1 MLQKERFFTL
11 FLPSWSTICR
21 GESNCLSDLFLWR
34 SASQPFLDSAKI
46 SKTLFS
52 SSSFSLSQRQIFFIF
67 PRNVLF
73 FGKKILLAE
82 KSFFR
87 PLSFSFLVYVK
98 QRRQDPSRA
107 KNTYFSSIKIIPK
120 TPFSIKNQRIENYPV
135 RFSLKREVF
144 RQNRLFFIPAIKI
157 ILRQAQE
164 KSVFIFFSAVFSC
177 ALESISSFLYKNI
190 FLRRFIFYA
199 FKIYFCVVFSR
210 ETLFFRFFVL
220 NCFTWN
226 EKMIFLF
233 VR

>member
-1 MLQKERFFTL
+1 MPVRPLSLKICIATFPWFRQNKQDSFL
-11 FLPSWSTICR
+11 FLV
-21 GESNCLSDLFLWR
+21 
-34 SASQPFLDSAKI
+34 
-46 SKTLFS
+46 LFS
-52 SSSFSLSQRQIFFIF
+52 LPTTNFFIF

-157 ILRQAQE
+157 FLRQAQE

-210 ETLFFRFFVL
+210 ETLFFRFF
-220 NCFTWN
+220 CFELFHMEQKN
-226 EKMIFLF
+226 DIFICALSCF
-233 VR
+233 CG